1 MGFEELYKKAKGALN
16 PKQISK
22 NSYAGSVTAA
32 ILCENVRYIKGVC
45 IDTPCSMGFC
55 AEHAAIAAMITDD

>member
-32 ILCENVRYIKGVC
+32 ILFENVRYIKGCVL
-45 IDTPCSMGFC
+45 IRLALWDFVQNTQQ
-55 AEHAAIAAMITDD
+55 

>member
-22 NSYAGSVTAA
+22 NSYAGSVAAA
-32 ILCENVRYIKGVC
+32 ILCENVRYIKGCVL
-45 IDTPCSMGFC
+45 IRL
-55 AEHAAIAAMITDD
+55 AL